1 MKNKKLPIKPLHK
14 FLRLS
19 GVGVQMGVTIYIASY
34 FGKKL
39 DIYFGFEKLCTL
51 LAILLAF
58 LASVYSLM
66 QQLKKIQ
73 D

>member
-1 MKNKKLPIKPLHK
+1 MKNKKLPVKPLHK

-19 GVGVQMGVTIYIASY
+19 GVGIQMGVTIYIASY
-34 FGKKL
+34 LGKKL
-39 DIYFGFEKLCTL
+39 DVYFGYDKLCTL
-51 LAILLAF
+51 LAILFAF
-58 LASVYSLM
+58 IVSIYSLM

>member
-1 MKNKKLPIKPLHK
+1 
-14 FLRLS
+14 
-19 GVGVQMGVTIYIASY
+19 MGVTIYIASY